1 MNGANATSPRTVAL
15 GVHILLWVWLVVLS
29 ILVGTGHRTMAG
41 LADRAHV
48 DSSQRQVQVLQ
59 ARIAELADSVHML
72 ETQPE
77 FATVAVLHETRQ
89 RLETRLTRME
99 QTLADRSA
107 AEEFQALRTEVE
119 QMKARSQPIPT
130 APPPQAQPH
139 MPVATAP
146 KQARLPFRIIGSEMR
161 AGQHKIGRAHV

>member
-1 MNGANATSPRTVAL
+1 
-15 GVHILLWVWLVVLS
+15 
-29 ILVGTGHRTMAG
+29 MAG

-48 DSSQRQVQVLQ
+48 DSSQRQVKVLQ
-59 ARIAELADSVHML
+59 ARIAEVADRVNML

-77 FATVAVLHETRQ
+77 FATVAVLHQTRQ

-107 AEEFQALRTEVE
+107 AEELQALRTEVE
-119 QMKARSQPIPT
+119 QMKARSQPNPT

-139 MPVATAP
+139 MPVATTP
-146 KQARLPFRIIGSEMR
+146 KQARLPFRIIDSELR
-161 AGQHKIGRAHV
+161 AGQHSVSVGPANGEMNAVTDQVV

>member
-1 MNGANATSPRTVAL
+1 
-15 GVHILLWVWLVVLS
+15 
-29 ILVGTGHRTMAG
+29 
-41 LADRAHV
+41 
-48 DSSQRQVQVLQ
+48 
-59 ARIAELADSVHML
+59 ML

-107 AEEFQALRTEVE
+107 AEELQALRTDVE

-146 KQARLPFRIIGSEMR
+146 KQARLPFRLIGSDMR
-161 AGQHKIGRAHV
+161 ADRKHTRLNPRN

>member
-1 MNGANATSPRTVAL
+1 MFFVFFFSSRRRHTICAL
-15 GVHILLWVWLVVLS
+15 VTGVQTCALPI
-29 ILVGTGHRTMAG
+29 
-41 LADRAHV
+41 
-48 DSSQRQVQVLQ
+48 
-59 ARIAELADSVHML
+59 
-72 ETQPE
+72 

-89 RLETRLTRME
+89 RLEPRLTRME

-107 AEEFQALRTEVE
+107 AEELQALRTEVE

-161 AGQHKIGRAHV
+161 AGQHSVSVGPVKGELTADKVQVVLPGEAVGQCRLQAIEANTAVFQNGTQTRRLVIP